1 MRWTR
6 RKVLCWIAA
15 ANAASFASIGALF
28 AQSTGT
34 DASTLEER
42 LKGIKPE
49 KTNDITLDV
58 PVFAEAGDRV
68 PVSLTTRLKDVDT
81 ISFLVEKS
89 AQPWAATFRIEPPAV
104 PMIRTQL
111 RLEKSSEIIALVRTR
126 NPTKYFY
133 ASIDVIVTN
142 ADGCL

>member
-6 RKVLCWIAA
+6 RKVLCWIAG
-15 ANAASFASIGALF
+15 ANAASFANLGPLL
-28 AQSTGT
+28 AQSSG
-34 DASTLEER
+34 ASTLEER
-42 LKGIKPE
+42 LKGIRPE
-49 KTNDITLDV
+49 RTDDITLDV

-68 PVSLTTRLKDVDT
+68 PVSLTTQLKDVDA
-81 ISFLVEKS
+81 ISFLVERGV
-89 AQPWAATFRIEPPAV
+89 QPWAATFRIEPPAV

-133 ASIDVIVTN
+133 TSIDVIVTN
-142 ADGCL
+142 ADGCF